1 MTRKINQTDIADNP
15 DMDESDEFS
24 EEEIIS
30 KSQLKREAS
39 AAQQLGQDLLTL
51 SQADVEAMDLPES
64 LLHALNEARRIKK
77 HGALKR
83 QFQYIGKL
91 MRKIDIEPIREEYT
105 RLTNHYRQDVKEF
118 HKLEQWRD
126 RLLAEGDKALEELL
140 NEAPNADRQHLRQLM
155 RQAAKE
161 SKLNKPPK
169 SAREIFKYLKTLF
182 E

>member
-1 MTRKINQTDIADNP
+1 MARKINQTDFAENHEIDTSE
-15 DMDESDEFS
+15 DTL

-30 KSQLKREAS
+30 KSQLKREAN

-51 SQADVEAMDLPES
+51 SQADLDGMDLPES
-64 LLHALNEARRIKK
+64 LLSALNEARRIKK

-91 MRKIDIEPIREEYT
+91 MRKIDIDPIREEYL

-140 NEAPNADRQHLRQLM
+140 NEAASADRQHLRQLM

-161 SKLNKPPK
+161 TKHNKPPK

-182 E
+182 D